1 MLVEVTDLP
10 AYGVK
15 ANLLPQGMFNP
26 EFHIQCQYAV
36 LPIQDDLPHVKAFP
50 ASFGGSDEM
59 VAW

>member
-15 ANLLPQGMFNP
+15 ANLLPQGMFKP

-36 LPIQDDLPHVKAFP
+36 LPVKDNLPHFKSFP
-50 ASFGGSDEM
+50 ASFGGSDKM
-59 VAW
+59 VDW